1 MYGVSGQL
9 MSIHPRDEQEW
20 HYILRLEEAI

>member
-9 MSIHPRDEQEW
+9 MSIHPRGKRER